1 MIDTATPPAG
11 TVAPPRPFA
20 GAWRATRR
28 LLAPLGLARWPLA
41 ADLAASPAGVG
52 GRVGLRAC
60 RWRVGPA
67 GRPLAECRAVHIAG
81 PACDIVNVL
90 IFPRDPGRVPV
101 FAAELLAFGGRGRLV
116 FLDLQI
122 PGLLAAPRAEVA
134 AATAN
139 LATRYRLPRDPAPP
153 AWAAESSTGGH
164 LFARA
169 APEVPL
175 SAAESVRA
183 FAGYLA
189 AWVEAV
195 RRTELGPR
203 RPASLRALAA
213 YKRDHMAHS
222 PGQPFLAA
230 KFGAAWTVRFLTE
243 FLHR

>member
-1 MIDTATPPAG
+1 MTETVTSPAG
-11 TVAPPRPFA
+11 TAAAARPFRA
-20 GAWRATRR
+20 AWRATRR
-28 LLAPLGLARWPLA
+28 LLEPLGLARWPLA
-41 ADLAASPAGVG
+41 ADLATSPDGVG
-52 GRVGLRAC
+52 GRVRLRAC

-67 GRPLAECRAVHIAG
+67 ERPVAECRAVHIAG

-101 FAAELLAFGGRGRLV
+101 FTAELLAFGGRGRLV

-122 PGLLAAPRAEVA
+122 PGLSDAPRAGVA
-134 AATAN
+134 AATAA

-169 APEVPL
+169 APDAPL

-189 AWVEAV
+189 AWADAAARAEA
-195 RRTELGPR
+195 GPR
-203 RPASLRALAA
+203 QASSLRALAA
-213 YKRDHMAHS
+213 YKIDHMAHS

-230 KFGAAWTVRFLTE
+230 KFGAAWTARFLTE